1 MEDFAGNTSFNHL
14 AKDHILSNFCQLAEN
29 ISNALPK
36 NANTRA
42 ITEQVKKLKQTKEK
56 WSDKI
61 FQTWLNRVIP
71 IFTQEAILKLIQAYL
86 SWVEE
91 VNESRKRQREALK
104 VDMDRK
110 KRMLD
115 SVDQKRL
122 TQQDNYQTLLL
133 TTEAK
138 MSWFAPWK
146 QGYVEL

>member
-1 MEDFAGNTSFNHL
+1 ML
-14 AKDHILSNFCQLAEN
+14 ANICQLAEN

-36 NANTRA
+36 NESTRA

-61 FQTWLNRVIP
+61 FQTWLARIIP
-71 IFTQEAILKLIQAYL
+71 MFTQEAILKLIQAYL

-104 VDMDRK
+104 FDMDRK

-133 TTEAK
+133 ITEAK
-138 MSWFAPWK
+138 MSWFSPW
-146 QGYVEL
+146 E